1 MTVAKLR
8 FYRVP
13 TKVSWSA
20 SGTISQELSP
30 IPHSI
35 AGLLIKCNTN
45 ITTTT
50 PTNYNDYWDRM
61 IATLSLTGQVLGQNK
76 TFFSFTNMR
85 LPYHLMRR
93 ELGRYCPRR
102 PTAVAVSI
110 TSGLY
115 QFATLL
121 HFGCNPFKPNGDFN
135 WMDMSAGIPPTQKG
149 QLTLGGTWG
158 AAACFGSANVTL
170 NSGAL
175 EIYAYGVQSEPG
187 DAIADYTPQAFPV
200 WSMTSPTPTATSST
214 LGTPYSVT
222 SGNHLRTI
230 AIMLTRGDGY
240 PRDNQTLRDSRLYN
254 QLENREIISFGG
266 AGNAGDASGGDYAI
280 GEQFSQLGVAVPTD
294 NSATLGVP
302 SVAMAQGS
310 DLGLVFFRL
319 VDYSNRV
326 HPLYGADLRRIN
338 TGDLRLDWGVNNA
351 TTIALDL
358 LYQRYELNV
367 EHPAN
372 AGVV

>member
-1 MTVAKLR
+1 MAKLR

-13 TKVSWSA
+13 TKPAWSA

-30 IPHSI
+30 IPFTI
-35 AGLLIKCNTN
+35 AGLFLKCNTN

-50 PTNYNDYWDRM
+50 ATNYNDYWDRM

-76 TFFSFTNMR
+76 TFFSLTNMR

-93 ELGRYCPRR
+93 ELGRFSPRR
-102 PTAVAVSI
+102 PTVVADSV

-115 QFATLL
+115 SFATIL

-135 WMDMSAGIPPTQKG
+135 PMDMTAGIPPTQKG

-187 DAIADYTPQAFPV
+187 DPIEAFTARAFPV

-214 LGTPYSVT
+214 LGTPYNVT
-222 SGNHLRTI
+222 SGNYLRNI
-230 AIMLTRGDGY
+230 ALMYTRGSGY
-240 PRDNQTLRDSRLYN
+240 PRDNQVLSDIRLYS
-254 QLENREIISFGG
+254 QLENREVISFGG
-266 AGNAGDASGGDYAI
+266 AGNAGDAAGGDYAI
-280 GEQFSQLGVAVPTD
+280 GEEWSQLGMVHPSD
-294 NSATLGVP
+294 NGSTLGVP
-302 SVAMAQGS
+302 SVAPLQGS
-310 DLGLVFFRL
+310 DEGLVFFRL
-319 VDYSNRV
+319 VDLSNKV
-326 HPLYGADLRRIN
+326 HPLYGANLKNIA
-338 TGDLRLDWGVNNA
+338 TGDLRIDRGVNNA
-351 TTIALDL
+351 TTIAEDL
-358 LYQRYELNV
+358 LYQRYELNL
-367 EHPAN
+367 ENPLN
-372 AGVV
+372 AGLV